1 MEKAKIGIVG
11 LGWIAQ
17 VFHLPI
23 LTKVPDAAI
32 TCVCD
37 KDKSRAK
44 ALADK
49 FGVKRYY
56 TDVHEMLLSE
66 EIDAVDIC
74 TTTNAHKEVAL
85 ACLEAKKDIFI
96 EKPIARKYLEAV
108 AIADAAKK
116 SKKKVM
122 VGMNNRFRPDTM
134 ILRSFIENN
143 DLGKI
148 FYVKG
153 GWLKKLTDQS
163 TWMGHKDKSGGGVFL
178 DLGIVML
185 DLALWMTGYPDVQ
198 RVNAANYSHTTP
210 GVEDSAAVF
219 LFLKNGATI
228 TIEVSWS
235 FYIEHELFYCNIY
248 GEKGSAKLNPLKI
261 HREMH
266 GSIVNVTP
274 GKVDDTQNLF
284 RRSYENELKHFIGA
298 VRGLHP
304 VISTADEAVQRMR
317 IVDAIYKSAA
327 KGKEIYFK

>member
-1 MEKAKIGIVG
+1 
-11 LGWIAQ
+11 
-17 VFHLPI
+17 
-23 LTKVPDAAI
+23 
-32 TCVCD
+32 
-37 KDKSRAK
+37 
-44 ALADK
+44 
-49 FGVKRYY
+49 
-56 TDVHEMLLSE
+56 MLLSE